1 MRVVSM
7 MMRVLGRFGM
17 AELGFDGGGGRRGGE
32 QWRGAGGGGHRVDG
46 APAAHSV
53 VMLDAEWK
61 IGRLP
66 SECRQGLVLGRR
78 LLLPDRA
85 PVQVG
90 PLWRRFNKKKFQVSM
105 A

>member
-1 MRVVSM
+1 MRVVSVM
-7 MMRVLGRFGM
+7 VLVLGRLGM
-17 AELGFDGGGGRRGGE
+17 AELRLDGGGGRRGGE
-32 QWRGAGGGGHRVDG
+32 QWRGGGGHRVDG